1 MKRWL
6 GRTATPQTQPAEV
19 AGLTEGPVWLDRL
32 IYGASDRGDD
42 LAETSRMA
50 EVLIPPGPWVVG
62 LRDAMASGWF
72 DVAAS
77 QIVPG
82 VTVDSS
88 DTVVDIG
95 CGEGNLLSFC
105 AGQGASIV
113 GVDNHAET
121 LKAAERRLAD
131 IGHTGVFHEY
141 SGVGP
146 LPLPDGTATV
156 VLCTEVLEHVADPDH
171 LMIEL
176 VRIAAPGARFVISVP
191 AAESEELTRRQAPPG
206 YFETPNHIQV
216 FDEERFRALVE
227 RSGLEVQ
234 SITRLGFFWTVW
246 FALHWHTG
254 VSATVGRHPVL
265 DLWTA
270 TWDTLLDSPG
280 GESAKAALDASLP
293 KSQLIVARRPNDMD
307 ARR

>member
-1 MKRWL
+1 MSRWF
-6 GRTATPQTQPAEV
+6 GRRSTDRAESLDNS
-19 AGLTEGPVWLDRL
+19 GLTEGPVWLDRL
-32 IYGASDRGDD
+32 IYGGDERAGD
-42 LAETSRMA
+42 LEEPSRVA
-50 EVLIPPGPWVVG
+50 QVLIPPGPWVVG

-72 DVAAS
+72 DVASS

-82 VTVDSS
+82 VPVGPS

-113 GVDNHAET
+113 GVDNHVET
-121 LKAAERRLAD
+121 LAAAERRLAAM
-131 IGHTGVFHEY
+131 GHTGTFHTY
-141 SGVGP
+141 SGEGP
-146 LPLPDGTATV
+146 LPLPDGVATL
-156 VLCTEVLEHVADPDH
+156 VLCTEVLEHVPDPDR
-171 LMIEL
+171 LMAEL

-191 AAESEELTRRQAPPG
+191 AAESEALTRRQAPPG
-206 YFETPNHIQV
+206 YFEPPNHIQI
-216 FDEERFRALVE
+216 FDEARFRGLVE

-234 SITRLGFFWTVW
+234 SIARLGFFWTVW

-254 VSATVGRHPVL
+254 VSATAGRHPLL

-293 KSQLIVARRPNDMD
+293 KSQLMVAHRP
-307 ARR
+307 